1 MTLLAV
7 SPSGRL
13 AVSFLKLTDLPTN
26 RLTDSGAHM
35 ASSTQS
41 VGRVRTI
48 ASGGVEIAVTEFP
61 NPGRPPVA
69 LLHGLGSRGQ
79 SWWPVIDPLAARFHL
94 YQLDLRGHGA
104 SGKPPA
110 GYLVEHY
117 AADLDAALD
126 VLDLE
131 EPRIMGHSLGALVT
145 LFWAS
150 EHPARAAALVI
161 EDPSLRV
168 PPDIVEAFD
177 GWQQLAALTPA
188 QAAAWYRQEH
198 PDWSDDDCL
207 RRAQTITS
215 TAPGVFAELRAEAQE
230 ALANGTTDRM
240 HILSEVRSPTLL
252 LYGNV
257 ELGSMVA
264 PTDAERFVEIVP
276 RGRAIQ
282 LPGAGHSLHRDASG
296 AFLAAVIPFLEGED
310 W

>member
-1 MTLLAV
+1 
-7 SPSGRL
+7 
-13 AVSFLKLTDLPTN
+13 
-26 RLTDSGAHM
+26 M
-35 ASSTQS
+35 ASSPQS
-41 VGRVRTI
+41 TGRERTI
-48 ASGGVEIAVTEFP
+48 TAGDVEIAVTEFA
-61 NPGRPPVA
+61 NPGRPPVV

-104 SGKPPA
+104 SGKPSA

-126 VLDLE
+126 ALDLE
-131 EPRIMGHSLGALVT
+131 EPRIMGHSLGALVA

-150 EHPARAAALVI
+150 ERSARAAALVV

-168 PPDIVEAFD
+168 PPDIVDAFD

-188 QAAAWYRQEH
+188 QAAAWYRQEY
-198 PDWSDDDCL
+198 PDWSDEDCL
-207 RRAQTITS
+207 RRAETITS
-215 TAPGVFAELRAEAQE
+215 TAPAVFAELRSEAQE
-230 ALANGTTDRM
+230 ALARGMTDRM
-240 HILSEVRSPTLL
+240 HILSGVQSPTLL
-252 LYGNV
+252 LYGSL

-264 PTDAERFVEIVP
+264 PVDAERFVQIMP

-282 LPGAGHSLHRDASG
+282 IPGAGHNLHRDASD
-296 AFLAAVIPFLEGED
+296 AFLEAVIPFLDGEG

>member
-1 MTLLAV
+1 
-7 SPSGRL
+7 
-13 AVSFLKLTDLPTN
+13 
-26 RLTDSGAHM
+26 M
-35 ASSTQS
+35 ASSPQS
-41 VGRVRTI
+41 AGRERTI
-48 ASGGVEIAVTEFP
+48 PSGEVQIAVTEFP
-61 NPGRPPVA
+61 NPGRPPVV

-104 SGKPPA
+104 SGKPSA

-126 VLDLE
+126 ALDIE
-131 EPRIMGHSLGALVT
+131 EPRIVGHSLGALAT

-150 EHPARAAALVI
+150 ERPARAAALVV

-168 PPDIVEAFD
+168 PPDIVQAFE
-177 GWQQLAALTPA
+177 GWQQLAALSPE
-188 QAAAWYRQEH
+188 QAAAWYRQEY
-198 PDWSDDDCL
+198 PDWSDEDCL
-207 RRAQTITS
+207 RRAETITS

-230 ALANGTTDRM
+230 ALARGTTDRM
-240 HILSEVRSPTLL
+240 HILSEVQIPTLL
-252 LYGNV
+252 LYGSL

-264 PTDAERFVEIVP
+264 PADAERFVEIMP

-282 LPGAGHSLHRDASG
+282 LPGAGHSLHRDASD
-296 AFLAAVIPFLEGED
+296 AFLKVVIPFLAGEG

>member
-1 MTLLAV
+1 
-7 SPSGRL
+7 
-13 AVSFLKLTDLPTN
+13 
-26 RLTDSGAHM
+26 M
-35 ASSTQS
+35 ASSPQS
-41 VGRVRTI
+41 AGRERTI
-48 ASGGVEIAVTEFP
+48 AAGGVEIAVTEFP
-61 NPGRPPVA
+61 NPGRPPVV

-104 SGKPPA
+104 SGKPSA

-126 VLDLE
+126 ALDLQDG
-131 EPRIMGHSLGALVT
+131 EPRIVGHSLGALVT

-150 EHPARAAALVI
+150 KRPAGAAALVI

-198 PDWSDDDCL
+198 PDWSDEDCL
-207 RRAQTITS
+207 RRAETITS

-230 ALANGTTDRM
+230 ALARGTTDRM
-240 HILSEVRSPTLL
+240 NILSEVQSPTLL
-252 LYGNV
+252 LYGSL

-264 PTDAERFVEIVP
+264 PTDAERFVRIMP

-282 LPGAGHSLHRDASG
+282 LPGAGHSLHRDASD
-296 AFLAAVIPFLEGED
+296 AFLEAVIPFLEGKG